1 MEKNENI
8 MNIKVIL
15 LSLVTLTVSLPLFA
29 DIPVGT
35 WRSHLSYRNVTM
47 VEETPTQIFA
57 LADGHLFSCNKIDKV
72 ITKYSKINGFSDNS
86 VNCIK
91 YDWQSASLVVAY
103 KNANIDIVTGDGDI
117 ISVPDIKNKTLA
129 VDKSINSVSFY
140 KSNAYI
146 STNFGVVVL
155 NLNKYEVKDTYIIG
169 DKAQMKPVYSVTS
182 DGKNLY
188 ALMDGVIKVAPV
200 SGKNLLD
207 YKNWSAE
214 VLSLPDVSKMYSEL
228 VFYNG
233 RFILCEVDG
242 DIWEYSDGEWK
253 VLFKK
258 SIQGYSFIHLSN
270 NILTV
275 SCGAE
280 KYVIDQSWRE
290 TGPYIFG
297 CKDAVIVDNT
307 FWLAQETSGLGYISL
322 DEGLLH
328 SVVVDG
334 PVLGS
339 SQRIYCDKGR
349 IVVAPGGA
357 WIDRKHIDG
366 AIMFFENEQWVS
378 YTAKETGVAD
388 ISPDGWFMDVVS
400 IAVDPNNPNRWFA
413 ATWGEGIYEFIDG
426 KAVKLHNYYS
436 TGGVL
441 KPVSSILEPGLL
453 HYTRVDGLVF
463 DEDGTLW
470 AICSRSSTNA
480 NEKVVV
486 YMTSDNVWH
495 EASGYTSASTFAT
508 AQQILIHTNKQ
519 KWVRSARYK
528 PGLIVKSDKSS
539 KFFSSF
545 TDTDGNSITPS
556 FVYDMAEDGDGTVW
570 VGTNEGPILFQ
581 NVGDVF
587 NSSYR
592 VTRIKI
598 PRNDGSGLADYL
610 LSGISVKSIAVDGG
624 NRKWIGTENA
634 GLYLISADGLTSIAH
649 FTVENS
655 PLPSNEITSIA
666 INPANGSVFIG
677 TADGIVEYRDG
688 VTNPEKELSEKKI
701 KVFPNPVNP
710 DYNGLITV
718 TGLEDKTEVRVVN
731 ASGYLVYSG
740 VSVGGTFIWNG
751 KNFQGDNV
759 SGGVYFFHLMNTQEN
774 NSRSTAAKVLIIR

>member
-1 MEKNENI
+1 
-8 MNIKVIL
+8 MNIKVLL
-15 LSLVTLTVSLPLFA
+15 LSLVTFAVSLPLSA
-29 DIPVGT
+29 DIQVGT
-35 WRSHLSYRNVTM
+35 WRSHLSYNNITM
-47 VEETPTQIFA
+47 VEETATQIFA
-57 LADGHLFSCNKIDKV
+57 VGDGHLFSCNKSDKA
-72 ITKYSKINGFSDNS
+72 ITKYSKIDGFSDNS
-86 VNCIK
+86 VSRIK
-91 YDWQSASLVVAY
+91 YDWQSGSLVIAY
-103 KNANIDIVTGDGDI
+103 KNSNIDIVTKEGDI
-117 ISVPDIKNKTLA
+117 INIPDIKNKTLA
-129 VDKSINSVSFY
+129 VDKSVNNVCFY

-146 STNFGVVVL
+146 STNFGIVVL
-155 NLNKYEVKDTYIIG
+155 NMNRSEIKDTYIIG
-169 DKAQMKPVYSVTS
+169 DNAQMKPVYSVTT
-182 DGKNLY
+182 DGKDLY
-188 ALMDGVIKVAPV
+188 ALMDGAIKVAPIK
-200 SGKNLLD
+200 GKNLLD
-207 YKNWSAE
+207 YKNWSADIISP
-214 VLSLPDVSKMYSEL
+214 LDVSKKYSEL
-228 VFYNG
+228 LFYCG
-233 RFILCEVDG
+233 RLVLCEEDG
-242 DIWEYSDGEWK
+242 DVWEYSDGAWK

-258 SIQGYSFIHLSN
+258 SISGHTFTHLSKDR
-270 NILTV
+270 LTI

-280 KYVIDQSWRE
+280 KYVIDQSWRKE
-290 TGPYIFG
+290 GPYTLG
-297 CKDAVIVDNT
+297 GSDAVIVDNT
-307 FWLAQETSGLGYISL
+307 FWLAQETNGLGYVSL
-322 DEGLLH
+322 EDWVLH

-339 SQRIYCDKGR
+339 SQRIYCEKGR

-366 AIMFFENEQWVS
+366 AIMFFENEKWVS
-378 YTAKETGVAD
+378 YTAKETGAAD

-400 IAVDPNNPNRWFA
+400 VAVDPNNPNRWFA

-441 KPVSSILEPGLL
+441 KPVSSISEPGLL

-470 AICSRSSTNA
+470 AICSIVSTNE

-486 YMTSDNVWH
+486 YMTSDNIWH

-519 KWVRSARYK
+519 KWIRSARYK
-528 PGLIVKSDKSS
+528 PGVIVKSEKSS
-539 KFFSSF
+539 RFFKQLV
-545 TDTDGNSITPS
+545 DKDGNTVSPS

-570 VGTNEGPILFQ
+570 ICTNEGPILFQ

-587 NSSYR
+587 SSSYR

-610 LSGISVKSIAVDGG
+610 LSGIPVKAIAVDGG

-634 GLYLISADGLTSIAH
+634 GLYLISADGLTNIHH

-666 INPANGSVFIG
+666 INQANGSVFIG

-688 VTNPEKELSEKKI
+688 VTNPEKKLSEDKI
-701 KVFPNPVNP
+701 KVFPNPVKP
-710 DYNGLITV
+710 DYTGLITL
-718 TGLEDKTEVRVVN
+718 TGLEENTEVRVVN

-740 VSVGGTFIWNG
+740 TSVGGTFTWNG
-751 KNFQGDNV
+751 KNFHGDNV
-759 SGGVYFFHLMNTQEN
+759 SGGVYFFHLMNTKEN